1 MTNLRQPVREGKESA
16 FVLLIIS
23 SALWGSTFVSVKI
36 GLAYLNAYNF
46 AFLRLAVAAL
56 ILLPA
61 LGLHGEFRA
70 PALKERAVWLL
81 GLLNG
86 IAFSLQFVGLLYTT
100 AAKTALLVDLNVIV
114 VALLS
119 WKVFQESFG
128 PRKQIGVILG
138 VLGAVLITTNGNL
151 STLANGEL
159 VGDLLVFSAGLIW
172 AFFIVLHKRVL
183 LRRDRNVIEMSA
195 VVMLATAFLL
205 APMAIFFGGLNLVAV
220 PLVGWEW
227 VAYTALIG
235 TVLPYG
241 LWVLALKSV
250 TATIAS
256 VVGMLEIVAA
266 MILSSLLLKES
277 YSMITLLGAVL
288 IFASILAVAE
298 S

>member
-1 MTNLRQPVREGKESA
+1 MTNLRQPVRESKESA

-23 SALWGSTFVSVKI
+23 SVLWGSTFVSVKI

-70 PALKERAVWLL
+70 PALKERVVWLL

-128 PRKQIGVILG
+128 PRKKVGVILG

-205 APMAIFFGGLNLVAV
+205 APMAIFFGGLDLVAV

-288 IFASILAVAE
+288 IFVSILAVAE

>member
-81 GLLNG
+81 GLMNG

-205 APMAIFFGGLNLVAV
+205 APMAIFFGGLDLVAV

-288 IFASILAVAE
+288 IFVSILAVAE

>member
-1 MTNLRQPVREGKESA
+1 MTNLRKPVREGKESA

-23 SALWGSTFVSVKI
+23 SALWGSTFVSIKI
-36 GLAYLNAYNF
+36 GLTYLNAYDF
-46 AFLRLAVAAL
+46 AFLRLGVAAL

-86 IAFSLQFVGLLYTT
+86 VAFSLQFVGLLYTT

-119 WKVFQESFG
+119 WKVYQESFG
-128 PRKQIGVILG
+128 PRKQVGVILG
-138 VLGAVLITTNGNL
+138 VLGAVLITTSGNL
-151 STLANGEL
+151 SAFANGEL

-183 LRRDRNVIEMSA
+183 LRRNRNVVEMSA

-205 APMAIFFGGLNLVAV
+205 APMAILFGGLDLVAV

-227 VAYTALIG
+227 IAYTAIIG

-241 LWVLALKSV
+241 FWVLALKSV

-256 VVGMLEIVAA
+256 VVGMLEIVVA
-266 MILSSLLLKES
+266 MILSSLLLKET
-277 YSMITLLGAVL
+277 YSTITLLGAVL

>member
-1 MTNLRQPVREGKESA
+1 MRKPVQEGKEQA
-16 FVLLIIS
+16 LALLIIS
-23 SALWGSTFVSVKI
+23 SALWGSSFVTVKI
-36 GLAYLNAYNF
+36 GLAYLSAYSF
-46 AFLRLAVAAL
+46 AFLRVAIAAL

-61 LGLHGEFRA
+61 LGLLGEFRA
-70 PALKERAVWLL
+70 SALKERAVWLL

-86 IAFSLQFVGLLYTT
+86 AGFSLQYVGLLYTT

-119 WKVFQESFG
+119 SKIYHESFG
-128 PRKQIGVILG
+128 PRKRLGVILG
-138 VLGAVLITTNGNL
+138 VLGAFLITTNGTI
-151 STLANGEL
+151 SALAEGEL
-159 VGDLLVFSAGLIW
+159 VGDLLVFSAGLVW
-172 AFFIVLHKRVL
+172 AFFIVLHKGVL
-183 LRRDRNVIEMSA
+183 LRRDRNVVEMSA
-195 VVMLATAFLL
+195 VVMLATAVLL
-205 APMAIFFGGLNLVAV
+205 APMAIFFGGLDLRAV

-227 VAYTALIG
+227 VAYTALVC

-241 LWVLALKSV
+241 FWVLALKSV

-277 YSMITLLGAVL
+277 YNMITLLGAVL
-288 IFASILAVAE
+288 VLASILAVAE

>member
-1 MTNLRQPVREGKESA
+1 MRQPVRESKESA

-23 SALWGSTFVSVKI
+23 SVLWGSTFVSVKI

-70 PALKERAVWLL
+70 PALKERVVWLL

-128 PRKQIGVILG
+128 PRKKVGVILG

-205 APMAIFFGGLNLVAV
+205 APMAIFFGGLDLVAV

-288 IFASILAVAE
+288 IFVSILAVAE

>member
-1 MTNLRQPVREGKESA
+1 MTNLRQPVREGNESA

-23 SALWGSTFVSVKI
+23 SALWGSAFVSVKI

-56 ILLPA
+56 VLLPA

-128 PRKQIGVILG
+128 PRKKVGVILG

-205 APMAIFFGGLNLVAV
+205 APMAIFFGGLDLVAV

>member
-1 MTNLRQPVREGKESA
+1 MTNLRQPVRESKESA

-23 SALWGSTFVSVKI
+23 SVLWGSTFVSVKI

-56 ILLPA
+56 VLLPA

-128 PRKQIGVILG
+128 PRKKVGVILG

>member
-1 MTNLRQPVREGKESA
+1 MTNLRQPVRESKESA

-23 SALWGSTFVSVKI
+23 SVLWGSTFVSVKI

-70 PALKERAVWLL
+70 PALKERVVWLL

-128 PRKQIGVILG
+128 PRKKVGVILG

-172 AFFIVLHKRVL
+172 AFFIVLHKHVL

-205 APMAIFFGGLNLVAV
+205 APMAIFFGGLDLVAV

-288 IFASILAVAE
+288 IFVSILAVAE